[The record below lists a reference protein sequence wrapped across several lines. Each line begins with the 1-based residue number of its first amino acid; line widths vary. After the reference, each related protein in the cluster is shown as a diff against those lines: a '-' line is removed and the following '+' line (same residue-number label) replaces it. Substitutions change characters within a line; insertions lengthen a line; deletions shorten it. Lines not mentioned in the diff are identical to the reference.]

1 MRGDSPSA
9 VALRKL
15 LKNRS
20 AQVGLLLCLGFA
32 LLALLAPWLAPY
44 GYSKLNLAHRLLP
57 PGAEGH
63 WLGTDNLGRDLFSRL
78 VYGSRVSLAVG
89 LFSVGISVSLGVPLG
104 AIAGYR
110 GGRSDSLIMR
120 SMDLLLAF
128 PSILLAIAIV
138 TVLGNNLTNAMIAVG
153 IVGIPVFARITRA
166 SVLTVKE
173 MEYVQAARTIGCS
186 PGRILWVHILPNCLN
201 PLIVQST
208 LSLGTSVLDAAGL
221 SFLGL
226 GAKPPTPEWGTM
238 LSDSYRYYEQAPW
251 LVLGPGLAILAMVL
265 GFNLLGDGLRDAL
278 DPKTREEG

>member
-15 LKNRS
+15 LHNRS
-20 AQVGLLLCLGFA
+20 AQVGLVLCLGFA

-44 GYSKLNLAHRLLP
+44 GFSKLNLAQRLLP

-63 WLGTDNLGRDLFSRL
+63 WLGTDNLGRDLLSRL
-78 VYGSRVSLAVG
+78 LYGSRVSLAVG
-89 LFSVGISVSLGVPLG
+89 LFSVGISVALGVPLG
-104 AIAGYR
+104 ALAGYR
-110 GGRSDSLIMR
+110 GGRLDSLIMR
-120 SMDLLLAF
+120 AMDLLLAF

-138 TVLGNNLTNAMIAVG
+138 TVLGNNLTNAMVAVG

-186 PGRILWVHILPNCLN
+186 PNRILWVHILPNCLN

>member
-1 MRGDSPSA
+1 VRGDSPSA

-15 LKNRS
+15 LHNRS
-20 AQVGLLLCLGFA
+20 AQVGLVLCLGFA

-44 GYSKLNLAHRLLP
+44 GFSKLNLAQRLLP

-63 WLGTDNLGRDLFSRL
+63 FLGTDNLGRDLLSRL
-78 VYGSRVSLAVG
+78 LYGSRVSLAVG
-89 LFSVGISVSLGVPLG
+89 LFSVGISVLLGVPLG

-110 GGRSDSLIMR
+110 GGRLDSLIMR
-120 SMDLLLAF
+120 AMDLLLAF

-186 PGRILWVHILPNCLN
+186 PSRILWVHILPNCLN

-251 LVLGPGLAILAMVL
+251 LVMGPGLAILAMVL

>member
-1 MRGDSPSA
+1 MIVESPSK
-9 VALRKL
+9 VAWRKL
-15 LKNRS
+15 RSNRS
-20 AQVGLLLCLGFA
+20 AQVGAALCLLF
-32 LLALLAPWLAPY
+32 LTTALLAPVLAPY
-44 GYSKLNLAHRLLP
+44 SYQKLDLAHRMVA
-57 PGAEGH
+57 PGQEGH
-63 WLGTDNLGRDLFSRL
+63 FLGTDNLGRDLWSRL
-78 VYGSRVSLAVG
+78 IYGSRVSLAVG
-89 LFSVGISVSLGVPLG
+89 TFSVAISVLLGVPLG
-104 AIAGYR
+104 AVAGYV
-110 GGRSDSLIMR
+110 GGRIDTLIMR
-120 SMDLLLAF
+120 MMDLLLAF

-166 SVLTVKE
+166 SVLSVKE

-238 LSDSYRYYEQAPW
+238 LADTYRYYDKAPW

-265 GFNLLGDGLRDAL
+265 GFNLLGDGMRDAL
-278 DPKTREEG
+278 DPKTREGA